1 MTKTRSPDWENIKK
15 EYIKLNGDVKLK
27 EFAKEHGVKYS
38 TLRSRK
44 NRESWDSEINKDIA
58 TKSATQQKTVATE
71 NNIISW
77 VEIENE
83 YVTDIRRKP
92 CTLKD
97 LSQKYNIEY
106 KRVREYAAENNWTGK
121 RDKYRTN
128 IGQKAAEKTAEL
140 ISSEIAKYKAKHLNI
155 SDKLLGYLDEALSDK
170 TELYKHVAK
179 LRTGYGPG
187 EFNEKITSETLDNI
201 NDSKLLNMVNA
212 LSKLQKIQRQT
223 LGIFDEKDKLQYG
236 LNREKLD
243 FQKAQKSNNQ
253 DDKPIEILIKR
264 KGED

>member
-1 MTKTRSPDWENIKK
+1 MADIRGPDYELAEKD
-15 EYIKLNGDVKLK
+15 YMNGM
-27 EFAKEHGVKYS
+27 KY
-38 TLRSRK
+38 
-44 NRESWDSEINKDIA
+44 KDIA
-58 TKSATQQKTVATE
+58 SKYRVSINTVKSWKTRYKWNRNSVHTNEKKSKKVCTQ
-71 NNIISW
+71 NNTISW

-92 CTLKD
+92 YTLEN
-97 LSQKYNIEY
+97 LSTKYNIPIQTIKDYSATNEWSKKRTEY
-106 KRVREYAAENNWTGK
+106 KLI
-121 RDKYRTN
+121 TN
-128 IGQKAAEKTAEL
+128 QKTKEKTAEL

-155 SDKLLGYLDEALSDK
+155 SDKLLGYLDEALSNK

-223 LGIFDEKDKLQYG
+223 LGILDEKDKLQYG

-243 FQKAQKSNNQ
+243 FEKAQKSNNQ